1 MLEFYAGQGSLTL
14 MARLYRCNADVLNLR
29 LKRCVLIVNKENNQ
43 VKKGQILSQLFV
55 IVPKKGKG

>member
-29 LKRCVLIVNKENNQ
+29 LKRCVLIVNKENN
-43 VKKGQILSQLFV
+43 
-55 IVPKKGKG
+55 